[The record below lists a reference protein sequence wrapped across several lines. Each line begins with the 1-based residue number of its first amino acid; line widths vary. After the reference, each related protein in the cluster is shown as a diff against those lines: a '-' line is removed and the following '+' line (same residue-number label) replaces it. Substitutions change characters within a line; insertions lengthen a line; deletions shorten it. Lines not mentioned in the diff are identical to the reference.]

1 MGPKERKKNLSVF
14 NILLNILL
22 GLLGSELGQ
31 ALADIVPGFIALNK
45 RFDSLQNLLL
55 TSADLFGAVTV
66 TQCECVVIERLEVDS
81 DTERCAKLVVAGITL
96 ANTGTRII
104 HTVGD
109 TQLAQLGRQVLGVR
123 LKFGLAGE
131 GNKQD
136 LGGSNSRGER
146 KDL

>member
-1 MGPKERKKNLSVF
+1 MEKSNHNIS

-31 ALADIVPGFIALNK
+31 ALADIVPGFVALNK
-45 RFDSLQNLLL
+45 RLNSLQNLVLASTDLL
-55 TSADLFGAVTV
+55 GAVTV
-66 TQCECVVIERLEVDS
+66 TQCEGVVIERLEVDG
-81 DTERCAKLVVAGITL
+81 DTERCAKLIVAGITL
-96 ANTGTRII
+96 ANTSTRII

-109 TQLAQLGRQVLGVR
+109 TQLAQLGSQVLGVR
-123 LKFGLAGE
+123 LKFGLSGE
-131 GNKQD
+131 RNKQD